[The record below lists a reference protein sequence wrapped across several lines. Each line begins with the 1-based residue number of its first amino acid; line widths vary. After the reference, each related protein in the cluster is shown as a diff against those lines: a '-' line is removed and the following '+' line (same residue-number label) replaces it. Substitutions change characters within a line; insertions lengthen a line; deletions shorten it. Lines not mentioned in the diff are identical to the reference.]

1 MIKWLNSQQRHNNP
15 LDVHVPSN
23 RATKYMRQ
31 KRIELPKSNK
41 VINHYIWT
49 YHFSVR
55 LCRQKISK
63 DIVDLSSTINHPDIT
78 GIYKTLQLAT
88 AEHTFYT
95 HTHTHPLKISQ
106 SV

>member
-15 LDVHVPSN
+15 LNVHAPSY

-31 KRIELPKSNK
+31 KRIELPKRNK

-63 DIVDLSSTINHPDIT
+63 DTVDLSSTINHPDIT

-88 AEHTFYT
+88 AEHTFFLSMHKT
-95 HTHTHPLKISQ
+95 FTKKIIK
-106 SV
+106 